1 MGEHLC
7 GEAPLWGAFSGG
19 VLWRSTSVGEHPCG
33 GALSG
38 QMGGFPQE
46 SPEVLLPSLSL
57 LAFESDTSIP
67 LL

>member
-1 MGEHLC
+1 MEEYPC

-19 VLWRSTSVGEHPCG
+19 ALWRSTSVWEYPYG
-33 GALSG
+33 GALCG

-57 LAFESDTSIP
+57 LAFDSDTSIP